1 MTGPAGTSMG
11 ASHAPFPDIS
21 ILEAREAAVR
31 ARWYYTLLPLYGL
44 FLILGISTPFALL
57 GFISYG
63 QTVPLLLFIG
73 AIFVV
78 FAGAWSDFGAKGH
91 IREVLHH
98 NLPFNDDDM
107 EYVHKQQFLLMTAY
121 LGVAGLYAVVGVAI
135 ILL

>member
-1 MTGPAGTSMG
+1 MG
-11 ASHAPFPDIS
+11 ASLAPGPDIS
-21 ILEAREAAVR
+21 LVEAHQAAVR

-44 FLILGISTPFALL
+44 VLIVGGCTPLALL
-57 GFISYG
+57 GYISYG

-91 IREVLHH
+91 IREVLQH
-98 NLPFNDDDM
+98 NLPFNETDM
-107 EYVHKQQFLLMTAY
+107 DYVHKQQFLLMAAY

-135 ILL
+135 ILI